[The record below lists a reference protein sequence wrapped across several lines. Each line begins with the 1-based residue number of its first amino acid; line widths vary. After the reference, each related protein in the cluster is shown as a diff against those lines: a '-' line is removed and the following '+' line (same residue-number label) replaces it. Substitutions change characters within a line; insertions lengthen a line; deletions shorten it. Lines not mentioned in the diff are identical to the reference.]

1 MEGYFRGQ
9 FYAKYGT
16 TDLLQHDGNG
26 TIYNF
31 DPNTYQDYGN
41 PIQVL
46 CRTPLVD
53 FGTNDRKFFSQC
65 QIIGDKVDSY
75 ALLRY
80 TNNDYASFSAWQ
92 NVNLNTSKSQVNRL
106 GQGRRRAFDLLH
118 TDNVP
123 LRLEYFEVDVE
134 SGDT

>member
-1 MEGYFRGQ
+1 MCSS
-9 FYAKYGT
+9 
-16 TDLLQHDGNG
+16 DL
-26 TIYNF
+26 
-31 DPNTYQDYGN
+31 
-41 PIQVL
+41 
-46 CRTPLVD
+46 
-53 FGTNDRKFFSQC
+53 SQC

-80 TNNDYASFSAWQ
+80 TNNDYSSFSAWQ